1 MTSVKTS
8 EKSVKKTIFFLLILF
23 FAISGR
29 GWAITRSLTY
39 NGSALST
46 AVNTLQTV
54 AQHTSDIT
62 LSTPVDY
69 VITASEGQ
77 TAMTA
82 RVNIAHGRAAVVFEN
97 IRPSEV
103 IGSWLKFITVNGA
116 QATDGNNCRVET
128 YRHGT
133 IVLPYSLMCHP
144 LTVYKGTA
152 SQGESNSEYE
162 VNTYYDRLGNFDN
175 AINSFT
181 LKRGYMVTMANHAD
195 GTGYSHCFIANDGD
209 ITVTL
214 PKDMR
219 NSVSFLRILR
229 WRWPSKKGY
238 AGRTPTPMGLMRV
251 TWFYQWNAE
260 NYVESNYDYVP
271 QRHHETGSTYSGNAT
286 WAWPS
291 WDALNSQTSA
301 HVLGTNEPDNTSGS
315 EMYMTVD
322 NLIRLHADYLRSG
335 MRIGTFACCNP
346 NTSWV
351 KAYVDSCEAHN
362 YRVDFVATHYYIGGQ
377 TPAACV
383 ASLKSLYD
391 ATGLPVWCTEWNNGA
406 NWTSESQFYTD
417 TKGAWYRWGSGNDQ
431 EMNGIWLTDVL
442 RRADYSENTEWL
454 ERMAVYNNVEQKR
467 YVHWITDDLWTTAG
481 GDIYGAYNSDFAYRK
496 TTDVWMNWRDQ
507 GDPRSLFGG
516 YAADGEH
523 LYLQWT
529 DPNTDWTKTVY
540 VQQQASGSVWSTR
553 ATLGVSDEA
562 TRNVTLAVNDCSGKK
577 VFRIACVD
585 ANGKYHYSNTIDL
598 TATDIPNGYMKITSL
613 PGNSED
619 FYYVVADKA
628 SGLCWTLDNANPTD
642 DYTSIVGTSKSAW
655 NGASGTV
662 TGNGIEL
669 VELYNSASAGIKM
682 QQTVTVPNGIYK
694 AVLYATSH
702 NARGENGATLNGTR
716 DNVAYVFATSSGTTQ
731 KTYFTAS
738 GVTPGFLTGE
748 PLECTISNI
757 RVTDSSL
764 TLGLGLDQANIT
776 GWHCIQIKSLTRT
789 GDVEGVQAGA
799 SAFKAVHYAE
809 PSPTGTHLAQV
820 WQMEPNDVAG
830 GYVLRCPAQYDFVLC
845 GTQMHTDNKTH
856 LATATNG
863 FLPVYDSSN
872 DCWRIKYA
880 ANDTYCGV
888 DGTPAV
894 GDEVSAGKTVG
905 HADQLAIY
913 AVRKSDFNQWYIVDN
928 QHADASYT
936 IANPNLSWGTAVGG
950 TSGGGRVEYPVRWNF
965 QHRFE
970 GWNDAFTGTAALSDG
985 HVGTFFNAWAGTLNY
1000 AELSQ
1005 EVRHLP
1011 NGVYR
1016 LTADFATTD
1025 GYSRTTSKTALYA
1038 NAGEG
1043 NISRSYNITG
1053 TGDNDF
1059 NLYTCYVLVKDNRMT
1074 VGARSDGT
1082 WFKVADFHLEYVC
1095 AENEATEDILGWLDN
1110 GRALQHQCWRMGDAW
1125 LDLSGFPDCRN
1136 LQVDQIADN
1145 ALIKMAPG
1153 ATVDAAYHP
1162 NNIIQDGKCTLLVI
1176 TDEAPLEVLEPFE
1189 ASEVRYERHDG
1200 AGEWHPLFLPFAVPS
1215 SSEVKVAGIEGVD
1228 GKQLRCLLAK
1238 ESLPNRPALVK
1249 FDNAAVVLEG
1259 VSVLPTVEYDNEET
1273 RQHGTYRDGGTCQPL
1288 RWYVEGADSL
1298 SDLTLIFIGDVNR
1311 DGRINVADVMGLVT
1325 ILLEKDNEKP
1335 YRFDHDAANFNG
1347 DATISVTDVMQ
1358 MVNYILN
1365 ADR

>member
-1 MTSVKTS
+1 MYVF
-8 EKSVKKTIFFLLILF
+8 VILF
-23 FAISGR
+23 CALSGK
-29 GWAITRSLTY
+29 GMAITRSLTY
-39 NGSALST
+39 NGSTLST
-46 AVNTLQTV
+46 AVNSKQTV
-54 AQHTSDIT
+54 AQHTADIT
-62 LSTPVDY
+62 LSTAVDY
-69 VITASEGQ
+69 TITADEGQ

-82 RVNIAHGRAAVVFEN
+82 RVNITHDRATVVFSN

-103 IGSWLKFITVNGA
+103 VNSWLKFISVNGT
-116 QATDGNNCRVET
+116 QAVDGKNCRVET

-133 IVLPYSLMCHP
+133 IVLPYSLTCHP
-144 LTVYKGTA
+144 LTVYKET
-152 SQGESNSEYE
+152 SQKGESNSEYE
-162 VNTYYDRLGNFDN
+162 VNTYYDRLGSFDN

-181 LKRGYMVTMANHAD
+181 LKRGYMVTMANHTD

-260 NYVESNYDYVP
+260 NYAEANYDYVP
-271 QRHHETGSTYSGNAT
+271 QRHHENGTTYTGNAT

-291 WDALNSQTSA
+291 WDTLNSQTSA

-377 TPAACV
+377 TPAACIS
-383 ASLKSLYD
+383 SLKSLYD
-391 ATGLPVWCTEWNNGA
+391 ATSLPVWCTEWNNGA
-406 NWTSESQFYTD
+406 NWTSETQFYTD
-417 TKGAWYRWGSGNDQ
+417 TKGAWYRWGNGNDQ

-481 GDIYGAYNSDFAYRK
+481 GDIYGAYNSDFAYKK

-507 GDPRSLFGG
+507 GNPRNLFGG
-516 YAADGEH
+516 YGADGASIN
-523 LYLQWT
+523 LQWT

-553 ATLGVSDEA
+553 ATLGVSDETVRSA
-562 TRNVTLAVNDCSGKK
+562 TLAVADCPGKK

-585 ANGKYHYSNTIDL
+585 ANGQYHYSNTIDL
-598 TATDIPNGYMKITSL
+598 TATDIPNGYLKLTSL
-613 PGNSED
+613 PDNCED
-619 FYYVVADKA
+619 FFYVVADKT

-642 DYTSIVGTSKSAW
+642 DYTSLVGTSKDAW
-655 NGASGTV
+655 RGASGPV
-662 TGNGIEL
+662 TGNGIAL
-669 VELYNSASAGIKM
+669 AELYNSASAGIKM
-682 QQTVTVPNGIYK
+682 QQTVSVPNGIYK

-716 DNVAYVFATSSGTTQ
+716 DDVAYVFATASGTTK

-738 GVTPGFLTGE
+738 GVTPGFLANE
-748 PLECTISNI
+748 PLECVISDI
-757 RVTDSSL
+757 KVTDGSL

-789 GDVEGVQAGA
+789 GNVEGASAGA
-799 SAFKAVHYAE
+799 SAFKAAHYAE
-809 PSPTGTHLAQV
+809 PSSVGTNLAQV
-820 WQMEPNDVAG
+820 WQLEPNSVAG
-830 GYVLRCPAQYDFVLC
+830 GYVFRCPAQYDYVLC
-845 GTQMHTDNKTH
+845 GAQMLTDGKTH

-863 FLPVYDSSN
+863 FLPVYDTSAG
-872 DCWRIKYA
+872 CWRIKYVSG
-880 ANDTYCGV
+880 DTYCGV
-888 DGTPAV
+888 DGTPAA
-894 GDEVSAGKTVG
+894 GDEVSAGKTLG
-905 HADQLAIY
+905 NADQLVIY
-913 AVRKSDFNQWYIVDN
+913 AIRKADFNQWYIADN
-928 QHADASYT
+928 HHADASYT
-936 IANPNLSWGTAVGG
+936 IANPNLSWGTSVGS
-950 TSGGGRVEYPVRWNF
+950 TSGGGRVEFPTKWIF

-970 GWNDAFTGTAALSDG
+970 GWNDAFTGTATLSNG

-1005 EVRHLP
+1005 EVKHLP

-1059 NLYTCYVLVKDNRMT
+1059 NSYTCYVLVKDNRMT

-1095 AENEATEDILGWLDN
+1095 AEDAATEDILGWLDN

-1136 LQVDQIADN
+1136 LQVDQIPAN

-1153 ATVDAAYHP
+1153 ATVDATYNP
-1162 NNIIQDGKCTLLVI
+1162 KNIIQDGKCALWVI
-1176 TDEAPLEVLEPFE
+1176 TDEAPLEVLESFV

-1200 AGEWHPLFLPFAVPS
+1200 AGEWRPLLLPFAVHS
-1215 SSEVKVAGIEGVD
+1215 SSDVKVARIEGVN
-1228 GKQLRCLLAK
+1228 GKQVRCLMAT
-1238 ESLPNRPALVK
+1238 ESLPNQP
-1249 FDNAAVVLEG
+1249 AVVQFANASLVLAN
-1259 VSVLPTVEYDNEET
+1259 VSAVPTVEYDNAET
-1273 RQHGTYRDGGTCQPL
+1273 LLHGTYRDGGACQPL
-1288 RWYVEGADSL
+1288 RWYVEGVDSF
-1298 SDLTLIFIGDVNR
+1298 SDLTLLFIGDVNR
-1311 DGRINVADVMGLVT
+1311 DGKINVADVMGTVM
-1325 ILLEKDNEKP
+1325 IVLEKDNEIP

-1347 DATISVTDVMQ
+1347 DTTVNVIDVMQ
-1358 MVNYILN
+1358 IVNYILSV
-1365 ADR
+1365 DR